1 MTPSRLSRLF
11 GGVATVPVAALAI
24 AACGSSGG
32 GSGASSTPA
41 PPTNASGA
49 SVTVG
54 TASSGSLGT
63 ILVDSQGRTLYL
75 FQQDKGTTSSCT
87 GACATAW
94 PPATATG
101 APTAGSGANASLLGT
116 TTRSDG
122 TTQVTYNGHPLY
134 HFSGDSQPGN
144 TNGQGVSAFGALW
157 YVVSPSGN
165 QVTSGS
171 SSSSSSSVGY

>member
-1 MTPSRLSRLF
+1 MTPTRFGRLF
-11 GGVATVPVAALAI
+11 GGVVALPVAALAI

-32 GSGASSTPA
+32 GSSASSTPA

-54 TASSGSLGT
+54 TASSGSLGS
-63 ILVDSQGRTLYL
+63 ILVNSQGRTLYL
-75 FQQDKGTTSSCT
+75 FQGDKGTTSNCN

-101 APTAGSGANASLLGT
+101 APTGGSGVTASLLGT

-134 HFSGDSQPGN
+134 RFSGDPQPGN
-144 TNGQGVSAFGALW
+144 TNGQGVNAFGALW
-157 YVVSPSGN
+157 YAVSPSGN
-165 QVTSGS
+165 QASSGS
-171 SSSSSSSVGY
+171 SSSSSSSLGY